1 MTKILGIS
9 AFYHDSAAA
18 LIEDGKIIS
27 CIQEERI
34 SRNKNDHR
42 FPSLSIKKIL
52 EINKISLSEIDYI
65 VFYEK
70 PFLKFN
76 RILEVCLAFA
86 PYGFKQ
92 FAKSIPI
99 WIKEKLF
106 LKITLVEFILFCL
119 KQNLI

>member
-52 EINKISLSEIDYI
+52 EINNINLSEIDYI

-106 LKITLVEFILFCL
+106 LKITLV
-119 KQNLI
+119 